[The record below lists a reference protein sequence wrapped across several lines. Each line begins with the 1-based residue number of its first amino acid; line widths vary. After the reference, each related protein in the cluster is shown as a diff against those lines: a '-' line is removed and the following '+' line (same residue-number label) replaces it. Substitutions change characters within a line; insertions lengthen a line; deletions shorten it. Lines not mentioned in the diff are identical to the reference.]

1 MALEFLDV
9 GRIERHARTFLAAA
23 LIDENQIAIFDK
35 AAQGSQRHLQSICS
49 LPRSEQLYVAAIHAS
64 VPDKA
69 YRRFV
74 NCETPLSS
82 NDPRDGASPSRQ
94 ASRRGSPRKRTRLQ
108 GIEVLSLTFD
118 HRSFCF
124 PEMTTI
130 ERNGTLAANR
140 VP

>member
-94 ASRRGSPRKRTRLQ
+94 ARRRGSTAEADAVPRHRGTVTHVRSSKFLPPGNDHYRT
-108 GIEVLSLTFD
+108 
-118 HRSFCF
+118 
-124 PEMTTI
+124 
-130 ERNGTLAANR
+130 
-140 VP
+140 